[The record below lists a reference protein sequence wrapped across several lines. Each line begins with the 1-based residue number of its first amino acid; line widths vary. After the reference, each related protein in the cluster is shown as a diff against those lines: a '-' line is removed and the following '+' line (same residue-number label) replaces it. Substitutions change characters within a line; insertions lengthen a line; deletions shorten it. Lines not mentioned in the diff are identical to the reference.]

1 MSDTVSNTTE
11 DISRSKR
18 ANLKFPVARVDKR
31 ARKVSPK
38 MKFREDSHVFLTGV
52 LEYILSKVIILS
64 VHETKKRIQPKTIQ
78 EGLKSN
84 EDYNRLFGNMF
95 VQRGKR

>member
-38 MKFREDSHVFLTGV
+38 MKFREDSHVFLAGA
-52 LEYILSKVIILS
+52 LEYVLSKVIILS

-78 EGLKSN
+78 EGLKGN
-84 EDYNRLFGNMF
+84 PDYNRLFGNLF
-95 VQRGKR
+95 VQGAKR

>member
-1 MSDTVSNTTE
+1 
-11 DISRSKR
+11 
-18 ANLKFPVARVDKR
+18 
-31 ARKVSPK
+31 

>member
-18 ANLKFPVARVDKR
+18 ANLRFPVARVDNR

-38 MKFREDSHVFLTGV
+38 MKFREDSHVFLAGA
-52 LEYILSKVIILS
+52 LEYVMSKVIILS
-64 VHETKKRIQPKTIQ
+64 VHETKKRIQPKTIK

-84 EDYNRLFGNMF
+84 EDYSKLFGKLF
-95 VQRGKR
+95 IQGSKR